1 MSVKLHH
8 PQEASEDSMQSIKD
22 YTDTVEKADEKIA
35 ELRKRIDDAP
45 ERKRIA
51 IEQMRIDNL
60 NAGRWLRWY
69 EERRK
74 EMIDSLN
81 TVEGEE

>member
-35 ELRKRIDDAP
+35 ELSKRIDGAP

-60 NAGRWLRWY
+60 NASRWLLWY
-69 EERRK
+69 EEWRQ
-74 EMIDSLN
+74 ELIDSLN

>member
-1 MSVKLHH
+1 MTVKLHH

-22 YTDTVEKADEKIA
+22 YIDTVEKADESIA
-35 ELRKRIDDAP
+35 ELRKQIDDAP

-51 IEQMRIDNL
+51 IEQMRINLL
-60 NAGRWLRWY
+60 NAGKWLRWY
-69 EERRK
+69 EEWRQ
-74 EMIDSLN
+74 ELIDSLN